1 MYEVLFEAISVSPFA
16 IVEPVGKPV
25 SVFLIDC
32 CGHAVLDC
40 VWFVGQWSN
49 TLSRR
54 ESVQRKERT
63 HGRNLVAAREPEDFR
78 FGLLLLPKAREVSS
92 RRTVHVKEKVYT
104 PGVEQACG
112 E

>member
-1 MYEVLFEAISVSPFA
+1 MLKSRNILYLSIEPMHGVLFEAISVSPFA

-25 SVFLIDC
+25 SVFPVDC

-40 VWFVGQWSN
+40 VWLVGQWSN

-63 HGRNLVAAREPEDFR
+63 PGRNLVAATELGDFR
-78 FGLLLLPKAREVSS
+78 SGLLL
-92 RRTVHVKEKVYT
+92 
-104 PGVEQACG
+104 
-112 E
+112 